1 MKKFKRFLAKM
12 LICCLIVLGQTAFAL
27 DYGAWYTKYVNYAT
41 ELELLECNN
50 PNENIS
56 NAEFISALL
65 KIMENEPPESNAV
78 IDYAKEQG
86 YVLSD
91 EMTDGAASITRQSV
105 AKVISRAL
113 QLTGV
118 SDVSISE
125 KISDWDMTCPKCK
138 DAIVKCYANGIMSG
152 YEDGTFRGR
161 YPVTRAEAAVIL
173 IKVYDYAGVLAD
185 E

>member
-1 MKKFKRFLAKM
+1 MKKFKRFLTNT
-12 LICCLIVLGQTAFAL
+12 LICCLIVFGQTSFAS
-27 DYGAWYTKYVNYAT
+27 DYGAWYTKYVNRAV

-50 PNENIS
+50 PNESIS

-65 KIMENEPPESNAV
+65 KLIGNNHSESGAA

-91 EMTDGAASITRQSV
+91 EMTDSAASITRQSI

-118 SDVSISE
+118 SDASISE

-173 IKVYDYAGVLAD
+173 MKAYDYIGVNSK
-185 E
+185 

>member
-12 LICCLIVLGQTAFAL
+12 LICCLIVLGQTAFAS
-27 DYGAWYTKYVNYAT
+27 DYGAWYTKYVNRAV
-41 ELELLECNN
+41 ELEVLECNN
-50 PNENIS
+50 PNESIS
-56 NAEFISALL
+56 NVEFISALL
-65 KIMENEPPESNAV
+65 KLIENKPSESSAV
-78 IDYAKEQG
+78 IDYARQQG

-91 EMTDGAASITRQSV
+91 EMTDVTAAITRQSI

-173 IKVYDYAGVLAD
+173 MKAYDYIGVTSK
-185 E
+185 